1 MKKPRPNL
9 PLKAGDSMD
18 RLYQTLGVSLIIAG
32 VLLNEWVINFLS
44 TEQVTFAEIE
54 KRVFLVTV
62 EIVLVLLGLLVF
74 RYKKVALQNLLLIFC
89 SIFFTFG
96 ILEIGL
102 KYVPS
107 NLEKEAPLWIPYE
120 QKMMNARINQI
131 HNARSKL
138 NRYGFNDQEHA
149 LRKTPGITRIAVLGD
164 SFIWG
169 AGVEERVIWTNK
181 LARLLK
187 QNGVKS
193 EVLNWGKSGWST
205 LHEYRFLKSDG
216 IHYDFDLLLVGFGAN
231 DPVMD
236 DSQVKSFIYSGGI
249 IDRLLV
255 QPISR
260 YLFPN
265 AMSLSVDLVNGF
277 FNSFFDYGYPQWL
290 NKVYTE
296 ENLKKYQAL
305 LKDMSEYC
313 RSRNIRLLFVM
324 TPENHHPLLQQRF
337 EKIIPLLKNANID
350 YLNLYPAI
358 YQELRDFPNRK
369 LWANPADGHPG
380 DRVTDVYARHVYQ
393 YLLKQGYLKPSGAI
407 KK

>member
-1 MKKPRPNL
+1 MN
-9 PLKAGDSMD
+9 
-18 RLYQTLGVSLIIAG
+18 RLYQILGVSLIITG

-44 TEQVTFAEIE
+44 KGQVAFAEIE
-54 KRVFLVTV
+54 KRVILVTA

-74 RYKKVALQNLLLIFC
+74 RYKKAALQNLMIVFC

-96 ILEIGL
+96 ILEIVL

-107 NLEKEAPLWIPYE
+107 NLQKEAPLWIPYK
-120 QKMMNARINQI
+120 QKMINARINEI
-131 HNARSKL
+131 HIARSKL

-149 LRKTPGITRIAVLGD
+149 LRKAPGITRIAVLGD

-169 AGVEERVIWTNK
+169 AGVEEQVIWTNK
-181 LARLLK
+181 LARLLN

-236 DSQVKSFIYSGGI
+236 DSQAKSFIYSGGI
-249 IDRLLV
+249 IDRLFV

-277 FNSFFDYGYPQWL
+277 FNSFFDYGYPKWL
-290 NKVYTE
+290 NTVYTE
-296 ENLKKYQAL
+296 ENLKKYQVV
-305 LKDMSEYC
+305 LKDMSGYC

-337 EKIIPLLKNANID
+337 EKIIPLLKNANIE
-350 YLNLYPAI
+350 YLNLYPAV
-358 YQELRDFPNRK
+358 YQELHNFPNRK

>member
-1 MKKPRPNL
+1 MN
-9 PLKAGDSMD
+9 

-32 VLLNEWVINFLS
+32 VVLNEWVIKFLS
-44 TEQVTFAEIE
+44 TEQVKLAEIE

-62 EIVLVLLGLLVF
+62 EIFLVLLGFLIF
-74 RYKKVALQNLLLIFC
+74 RYKKVALQNLLLLFC

-107 NLEKEAPLWIPYE
+107 NLEHEAPLWIPYE
-120 QKMMNARINQI
+120 HKMMNSRINQG
-131 HNARSKL
+131 HQARSKL
-138 NRYGFNDQEHA
+138 NRYGFNDQEHS
-149 LRKTPGITRIAVLGD
+149 LRKAPGLTRIAVLGD

-169 AGVEERVIWTNK
+169 AGVEDQVIWTNK
-181 LARLLK
+181 LARLLN

-193 EVLNWGKSGWST
+193 EILNWGKPGWST
-205 LHEYRFLKSDG
+205 LDEYRFLKSDG
-216 IHYDFDLLLVGFGAN
+216 THYDFDLLLVGFVVN

-236 DSQVKSFIYSGGI
+236 ESNIKRFINTGGI

-265 AMSLSVDLVNGF
+265 AISLSVDLVNGF
-277 FNSFFDYGYPQWL
+277 FDSFFGYGYINWL
-290 NKVYTE
+290 NKVYTA
-296 ENLKKYQAL
+296 ENLKQYQAL

-313 RSRNIRLLFVM
+313 HARHTRMLFVM
-324 TPENHHPLLQQRF
+324 TPENHHPWLQQRF

-350 YLNLYPAI
+350 YVNLYPAV
-358 YQELRDFPNRK
+358 YKELHHIPNRK

-380 DRVTDVYARHVYQ
+380 DRVTDVYAQYVYR
-393 YLLKQGYLKPSGAI
+393 YLMNQGYFRPSGQNGG
-407 KK
+407 